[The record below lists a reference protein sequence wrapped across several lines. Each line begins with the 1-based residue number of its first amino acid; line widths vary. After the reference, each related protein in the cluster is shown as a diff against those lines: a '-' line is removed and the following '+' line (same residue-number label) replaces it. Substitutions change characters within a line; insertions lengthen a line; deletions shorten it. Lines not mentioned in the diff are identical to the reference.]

1 MQFFCSGGDVVVV
14 MVVLVLVVVT
24 VVEYCGAVFIVVA
37 VTPVK
42 ID

>member
-1 MQFFCSGGDVVVV
+1 MGV
-14 MVVLVLVVVT
+14 MVVLVVLVVVS
-24 VVEYCGAVFIVVA
+24 VVGFCGAVFVLVA